1 MVKLEKLKSTPASV
15 FPGAHGVLVTCA
27 LCPTKKNAI
36 FIKARRLIANQSQ
49 LWNSFLLGWG
59 PVELFSIKCSREPLP
74 TAST

>member
-36 FIKARRLIANQSQ
+36 FIQARRLIANQSQ
-49 LWNSFLLGWG
+49 LWNSFFFFQTGMLILN
-59 PVELFSIKCSREPLP
+59 PNI
-74 TAST
+74 